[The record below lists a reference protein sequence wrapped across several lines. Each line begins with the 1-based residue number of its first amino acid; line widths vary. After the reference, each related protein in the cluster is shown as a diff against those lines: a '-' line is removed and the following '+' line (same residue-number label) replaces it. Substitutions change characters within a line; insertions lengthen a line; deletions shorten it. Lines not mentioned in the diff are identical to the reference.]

1 MVTFH
6 FKNSADTLILMWWLT
21 WPIILPTF
29 LQVVLDITFYEE
41 NKLVDQ
47 EFPED
52 TSPFKIQQLLQD
64 LTEPEVLAGRLVPA
78 QEVLYFS
85 ICKRS
90 FLGTI
95 AFIICWW
102 FPEQDIFFAFWLY
115 KWVFRI
121 NILYFKHTHHT

>member
-6 FKNSADTLILMWWLT
+6 FKNSADTLVLMQWLT

-85 ICKRS
+85 AKDLFS
-90 FLGTI
+90 EQLLLLFADDFLSNT
-95 AFIICWW
+95 
-102 FPEQDIFFAFWLY
+102 FFRVLTSQVGVQNKY
-115 KWVFRI
+115 S
-121 NILYFKHTHHT
+121 